1 MGNRAALQK
10 GLIKAMETTAQGIE
24 PVTLS
29 EVLALDTWNEAR
41 SSDQLQGFISR
52 RHEAVADLDDEE

>member
-1 MGNRAALQK
+1 
-10 GLIKAMETTAQGIE
+10 METTTDGIE

-41 SSDQLQGFISR
+41 SSDQLQNFISR
-52 RHEAVADLDDEE
+52 RHQEVGTLDIEE

>member
-1 MGNRAALQK
+1 
-10 GLIKAMETTAQGIE
+10 METTAQGIE